1 VNDSKIREFS
11 DSESPLLKLYAKK
24 KKQFSIEKLRL
35 GEQVTNIINKCNE
48 TLNSAV
54 HTIKY
59 IINHNNLF
67 IFELKLLQKSKQ
79 KEVYIL
85 LKNNIFCLTKREVED
100 ILDEKDKLDT
110 KLINDKEDLNSSFS

>member
-1 VNDSKIREFS
+1 MEFN
-11 DSESPLLKLYAKK
+11 DSESPLLKSYAKK

-59 IINHNNLF
+59 VINHNNLF

-85 LKNNIFCLTKREVED
+85 LKNNIFCLK
-100 ILDEKDKLDT
+100 KGKLRISLMKKT
-110 KLINDKEDLNSSFS
+110 N